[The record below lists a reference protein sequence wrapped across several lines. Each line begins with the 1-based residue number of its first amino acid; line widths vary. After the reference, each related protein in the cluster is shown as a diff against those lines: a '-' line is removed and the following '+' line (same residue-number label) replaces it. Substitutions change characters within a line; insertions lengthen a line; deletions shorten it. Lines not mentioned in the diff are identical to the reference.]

1 VCPPALPCKAV
12 FIRTA
17 ALAATFGA
25 LIAAAVLAPS
35 AGATQPCPVEY
46 CTDSSGE
53 YVLEVAPLN
62 SNPYSFEAA
71 YASCTWDVH
80 VDFGDDTAE
89 DYVFV
94 GTEGL
99 TGSHRFPES
108 GVTYRVVVQLS
119 NGESSE
125 PDVVCLNPKFV
136 AEVRYRTPEEEADD
150 PPAEP
155 GDEGEGEA
163 GGGGEPSSG
172 EPGGGDETAP
182 APAGASAAPAVPAAA
197 APATPGTGQPA
208 SYWRRCRRGVRTHLV
223 GCRRGASIARRAA
236 RKLRRPGASTVAGF
250 RCRLPQG
257 ESRPILCRRRARRI
271 LAPA

>member
-1 VCPPALPCKAV
+1 MFLRA
-12 FIRTA
+12 A

-35 AGATQPCPVEY
+35 AGATKPCPVEY
-46 CTDSSGE
+46 CTDPSGE
-53 YVLEVAPLN
+53 YVLEVAPLT
-62 SNPYSFEAA
+62 SSPYPYIAA

-80 VDFGDDTAE
+80 VDFDDSTEE

-99 TGSHRFPES
+99 TGSHRFPEP
-108 GVTYRVVVQLS
+108 GVTYQVVVQLS

-125 PDVVCLNPKFV
+125 PGVVCLNPGFI

-150 PPAEP
+150 PPAGP
-155 GDEGEGEA
+155 GDEGEEEGE
-163 GGGGEPSSG
+163 GPSSG
-172 EPGGGDETAP
+172 EPGGGDETTP

-197 APATPGTGQPA
+197 APATPGTGRPA

-223 GCRRGASIARRAA
+223 GCRRGVSIARRAA
-236 RKLRRPGASTVAGF
+236 RKLKKPGASRVAGF
-250 RCRLPQG
+250 RCRLPRG
-257 ESRPILCRRRARRI
+257 ESRPIVCRRRARRI